1 MVSGLAWL
9 DGSRDEQRRV
19 RELLKLFEQPESR
32 DELGVGQI
40 RDVFSDRLFPGT
52 SVLHTRARYLLVVP
66 WCDLAGRPGE
76 SASNERRFI
85 KTMRDAGKTDGLIG
99 SRTGPAVKTLPSV
112 IYRSALDRFGISTG
126 ASRLTSAVKGD
137 AGELVEQAVG
147 PWHSELPLPPK
158 GFPRV
163 VEGGFALTR
172 LEAEWLRDRIITT
185 CEDSLLADLLR
196 RRARIAEKSE
206 APWAD
211 PACWELPNELARVLR
226 HAQMFA
232 NAMHGALLLYN
243 LLVARK
249 YETAGYN
256 EVRDKVADYTDR
268 MTGWINN
275 YHVPHWDVD
284 DMWATV
290 RLNNPRISP
299 VTVAFVDRW
308 ITACRSPRSIPDDM
322 DLHQLIER
330 REISHKKAQA
340 RLARDE
346 MLRRWT
352 GASGVQLMNYRWG
365 QIRRLV
371 NDINS
376 GLEDASAAA

>member
-1 MVSGLAWL
+1 
-9 DGSRDEQRRV
+9 
-19 RELLKLFEQPESR
+19 
-32 DELGVGQI
+32 
-40 RDVFSDRLFPGT
+40 
-52 SVLHTRARYLLVVP
+52 
-66 WCDLAGRPGE
+66 
-76 SASNERRFI
+76 
-85 KTMRDAGKTDGLIG
+85 
-99 SRTGPAVKTLPSV
+99 
-112 IYRSALDRFGISTG
+112 
-126 ASRLTSAVKGD
+126 
-137 AGELVEQAVG
+137 
-147 PWHSELPLPPK
+147 
-158 GFPRV
+158 V